1 MLMGN
6 SRNMSVEEELL
17 NFVLNG
23 EIEKSV
29 ALIKSM
35 NVGIMHE
42 KIQNILL
49 KVAFEKESI
58 IPYVIVVKLL
68 LEKERSDLHAF
79 ASTLLSN
86 PLCWIEGAYQAGFY
100 HQKRAVQMEPYNIT
114 YKEYLLSYN
123 ALPDEILS
131 DEEALKIRKE
141 IISLEPNNE
150 FIKNYFSAKRF
161 AEVIE

>member
-1 MLMGN
+1 MLMRN
-6 SRNMSVEEELL
+6 SKNMNIEEELL
-17 NFVLNG
+17 KFLLNG

-35 NVGIMHE
+35 NVEIMHE

-58 IPYVIVVKLL
+58 IPYVVVVKLL
-68 LEKERSDLHAF
+68 LEKEMSDLHAF

-100 HQKRAVQMEPYNIT
+100 HQKRAVQMEPYNIA

-150 FIKNYFSAKRF
+150 FVKSYFSAKRF
-161 AEVIE
+161 AEMLD